1 MATTLTVKLHHGKE
15 IRRFTT
21 DSNDITWVKLTDRM
35 SALFELPSAQKLKV
49 TYLDEENEKITVSSH
64 DELVEAIGLALA
76 SSPAILRLTLVTDS
90 SSKKADKA
98 DKTAAAPGAKTAD
111 KKPECNM
118 EESLGAL
125 APFFQNMM
133 KQLPAAMAMMPEELK
148 QMIPHA
154 ELDLGATVAANASK
168 TDAFCR
174 QHPQGAKLGVHEG
187 VSCDKTGQCPIEG
200 NRYHMVGHNYDLCE
214 AEYLKLDE
222 REQALFIKVPP
233 AGAAAAANLM
243 PDATTTTTKNNN
255 VHPGVSCDK
264 TGLCPIVGIRYNLR
278 GHNYDLCQAEFDKL
292 ADNEKALYQA
302 IPPPGTAPAAGC
314 GPWRPA
320 GPWARGWGGRGMGCA
335 AGMGGAGG
343 PPKLAARFVRDVSVF
358 DGTQMAPG
366 TPFTKIWRLK
376 NVGEAPWPPGTR
388 MLFVGGDQMT
398 TEMSVPLS
406 HTSAVMPGEEIDV
419 AVEMVAPKELGRYLG
434 YWRLTGPHMRRK
446 FGQRVWCHVQVVDPS
461 ASGVEGFEDL
471 QGVMA
476 EIQKKKS
483 DLAADEEAG
492 GEVADDDLL
501 EKEAA
506 VEQPEVAD
514 TKKTTVAASPP
525 VNDDAAEVAVKAA
538 AATATTVAA
547 TTVAAAT
554 MTDDGSKE
562 DGNTSD
568 DGFSLVNA
576 VEAKAAAPA
585 GGKVPMVDVTDPG
598 PSSDGVRGALLAM
611 GFKDDTLIEAVIA
624 KHGDDVDACARDLAA
639 ATEWESLLDDLQ
651 EMGFADRTLN
661 KTLMLKNAGNM
672 KRTVRDLVEA

>member
-1 MATTLTVKLHHGKE
+1 V
-15 IRRFTT
+15 
-21 DSNDITWVKLTDRM
+21 
-35 SALFELPSAQKLKV
+35 
-49 TYLDEENEKITVSSH
+49 
-64 DELVEAIGLALA
+64 
-76 SSPAILRLTLVTDS
+76 LRH
-90 SSKKADKA
+90 K
-98 DKTAAAPGAKTAD
+98 GH
-111 KKPECNM
+111 
-118 EESLGAL
+118 
-125 APFFQNMM
+125 PF
-133 KQLPAAMAMMPEELK
+133 
-148 QMIPHA
+148 
-154 ELDLGATVAANASK
+154 
-168 TDAFCR
+168 
-174 QHPQGAKLGVHEG
+174 
-187 VSCDKTGQCPIEG
+187 PI
-200 NRYHMVGHNYDLCE
+200 
-214 AEYLKLDE
+214 
-222 REQALFIKVPP
+222 
-233 AGAAAAANLM
+233 
-243 PDATTTTTKNNN
+243 
-255 VHPGVSCDK
+255 
-264 TGLCPIVGIRYNLR
+264 
-278 GHNYDLCQAEFDKL
+278 
-292 ADNEKALYQA
+292 
-302 IPPPGTAPAAGC
+302 
-314 GPWRPA
+314 
-320 GPWARGWGGRGMGCA
+320 
-335 AGMGGAGG
+335 
-343 PPKLAARFVRDVSVF
+343 
-358 DGTQMAPG
+358 
-366 TPFTKIWRLK
+366 
-376 NVGEAPWPPGTR
+376 
-388 MLFVGGDQMT
+388 
-398 TEMSVPLS
+398 S

-483 DLAADEEAG
+483 DLAANEEAG

-514 TKKTTVAASPP
+514 TKKTTVATSPP
-525 VNDDAAEVAVKAA
+525 VNDDAAEVAVKA
-538 AATATTVAA
+538 VAA